1 MRKDKLSNRKLS
13 PETDEPLTLQ
23 RSVWQQLTCLP
34 IKTPRLMLFELAE
47 IQSKLVVQPLEM
59 VLTPT
64 GDRQWKIDELV
75 KMNWL
80 KGWQIDWLSL

>member
-1 MRKDKLSNRKLS
+1 MYWN
-13 PETDEPLTLQ
+13 
-23 RSVWQQLTCLP
+23 
-34 IKTPRLMLFELAE
+34 
-47 IQSKLVVQPLEM
+47 
-59 VLTPT
+59 PT